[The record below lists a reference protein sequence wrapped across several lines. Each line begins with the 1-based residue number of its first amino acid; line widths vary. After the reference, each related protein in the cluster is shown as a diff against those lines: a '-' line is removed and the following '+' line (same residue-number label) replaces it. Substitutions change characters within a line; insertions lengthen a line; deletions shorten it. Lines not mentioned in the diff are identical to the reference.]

1 MAYLIFRAKPNIPN
15 LPLLFL
21 YKFVQNEENTH
32 PNPDWRQISR
42 RHHEVAQTICAVRQ
56 ILFCRHCYLYH
67 LGNLSNIQFWIEN
80 IDGINLVTSR
90 DILLSMVCVLCVR
103 HFLLFLPKWRI
114 LQSSKLQKEYDIS
127 RALVLRHSRF
137 NISHWL
143 RQQLRARC
151 NRTASIFK
159 QQEWLFH

>member
-1 MAYLIFRAKPNIPN
+1 MNKTMLTKPASILQNKNSPKN
-15 LPLLFL
+15 LFKLF
-21 YKFVQNEENTH
+21 FENVLWLWWH
-32 PNPDWRQISR
+32 QIK
-42 RHHEVAQTICAVRQ
+42 
-56 ILFCRHCYLYH
+56 
-67 LGNLSNIQFWIEN
+67 LSNIQFWIEN
-80 IDGINLVTSR
+80 INGINLVTSR